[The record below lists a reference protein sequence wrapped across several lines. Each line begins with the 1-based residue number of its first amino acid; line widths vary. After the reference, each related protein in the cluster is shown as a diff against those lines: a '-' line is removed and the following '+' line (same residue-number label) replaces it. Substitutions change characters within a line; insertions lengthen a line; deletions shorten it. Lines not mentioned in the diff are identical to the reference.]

1 MGWRALLVVMLCA
14 APVAAQDTRGLEEEL
29 ARLRERVAV
38 LEKEESSSRD
48 PGQESA
54 GWRPALPQ
62 VMLGGF
68 ADVNFEYW
76 NGRLKEGDP
85 PDPMPSWSGHDEHDE
100 FFLGSL
106 DLFLAS
112 QLSER
117 FSFLSEILLEFE
129 PHETEIDA
137 ERLLLRY
144 EHADWLRV
152 SAGRGHT
159 AIGYWNKHFHHGA
172 WLWTTATRPLI
183 FEFEDDDGPLPLHFV
198 GIEFSGVRDTEL
210 GLLEYNS
217 VVANGRPDHS
227 RRVAT
232 VGDLNDGKM
241 IAGALG
247 FTPRLFPG
255 LSVGANVLYDEIPKD
270 SHANPAPEWDR
281 PIHELIAGGYVV
293 FAGNALTVSVEGQYI
308 HHGTPAKDYDSF
320 GGYAQI
326 SYRLGGNSYSSWL
339 DATTPYYRFD
349 WLSIADEDPFYQEW
363 EYPKEGDPPPSP
375 TGTPAVV
382 DTRRHTVGIRYD
394 WAAFVALKLEYR
406 RLDSDVENSNTL
418 ALQAALAF

>member
-1 MGWRALLVVMLCA
+1 WRALLVAMLCA

-29 ARLRERVAV
+29 AQLRERVAV
-38 LEKEESSSRD
+38 LEKEESSSPD
-48 PGQESA
+48 PGEEPG
-54 GWRPALPQ
+54 GWRPTLPQ

-68 ADVNFEYW
+68 ADVNFEYRK
-76 NGRLKEGDP
+76 GRLKEGDP
-85 PDPMPSWSGHDEHDE
+85 PDPTMPWSGHDEHDE
-100 FFLGSL
+100 FFLGNL

-117 FSFLSEILLEFE
+117 FSFLSEILFEFE

-183 FEFEDDDGPLPLHFV
+183 FEFEDDGGPLPLHFV

-217 VVANGRPDHS
+217 VLANGRSDDPE
-227 RRVAT
+227 RVAT

-255 LSVGANVLYDEIPKD
+255 LSVGANVLYEEIPKD
-270 SHANPAPEWDR
+270 SHANPAWER
-281 PIHELIAGGYVV
+281 PIHELVAGGYVV
-293 FAGNALTVSVEGQYI
+293 FAGNALTVAVEGQYI
-308 HHGTPAKDYDSF
+308 HHGMPAKDYDSF

-326 SYRLGGNSYSSWL
+326 SYRLGGNSDSSWL
-339 DATTPYYRFD
+339 DAMIPYYRFD
-349 WLSIADEDPFYQEW
+349 WLSIADEDPFYRAYSVEN
-363 EYPKEGDPPPSP
+363 P
-375 TGTPAVV
+375 TGVPTVV